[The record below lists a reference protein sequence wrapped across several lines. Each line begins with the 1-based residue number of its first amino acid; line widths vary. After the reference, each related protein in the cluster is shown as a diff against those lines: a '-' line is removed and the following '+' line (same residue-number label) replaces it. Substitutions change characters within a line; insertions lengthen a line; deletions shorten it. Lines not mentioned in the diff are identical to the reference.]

1 MMVEIFI
8 TDIIK
13 ICQVIEIIEAIEQ
26 TYSELKINFDMD
38 ETGLPFPQGHTV
50 LRVEG
55 ENLDEKKIIL
65 MVQKSGFNCQ
75 IMEDI
80 IPQ

>member
-1 MMVEIFI
+1 MMVEVFI

-13 ICQVIEIIEAIEQ
+13 ICQAIEMVEVIEQ

-50 LRVEG
+50 LRIEG
-55 ENLDEKKIIL
+55 ENIDVKKIQL
-65 MVQKSGFNCQ
+65 MVNKSGVNCE
-75 IMEDI
+75 IMEDNI
-80 IPQ
+80 T